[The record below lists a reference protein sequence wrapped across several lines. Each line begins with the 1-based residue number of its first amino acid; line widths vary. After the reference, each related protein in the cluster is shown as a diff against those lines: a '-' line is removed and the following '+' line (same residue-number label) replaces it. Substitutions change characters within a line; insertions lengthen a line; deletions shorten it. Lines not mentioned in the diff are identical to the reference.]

1 MYGTPEPALADAYAV
16 TGRQVRLEQS
26 RETFIAR
33 REAELLKMLACRPLQ
48 ACVQALHGQERG
60 AVPVAADL
68 AGWIN
73 ETSLDCDRTVAECMF
88 SESAR
93 ARIVGKY
100 SLARAKLEC
109 ELLPAGY
116 FDEPAS
122 EMDFRSTLIAWE
134 RAL

>member
-1 MYGTPEPALADAYAV
+1 MYRTPEPALADAYAV

-26 RETFIAR
+26 RDAFVAR

-48 ACVQALHGQERG
+48 ACVQALYGQERG
-60 AVPVAADL
+60 AVPVSADL

-88 SESAR
+88 SDSAR

-100 SLARAKLEC
+100 ALARAKLEC
-109 ELLPAGY
+109 ELLPASY
-116 FDEPAS
+116 FDEVA
-122 EMDFRSTLIAWE
+122 
-134 RAL
+134 